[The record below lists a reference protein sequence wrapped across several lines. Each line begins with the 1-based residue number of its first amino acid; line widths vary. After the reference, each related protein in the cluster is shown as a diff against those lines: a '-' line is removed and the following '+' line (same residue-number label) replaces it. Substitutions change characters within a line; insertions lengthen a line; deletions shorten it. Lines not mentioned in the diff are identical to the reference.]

1 MNTSLAMNAYKT
13 HDLSIM
19 MKTSSGD
26 IINMD
31 FSNKQAL
38 QMQSKQNDSG
48 TQSSLSFSSMQS
60 FQFSMQTNGI
70 DEQDK
75 KEIAAFMKQAQP
87 YLDKFTKELD
97 AENNSSPISKVA
109 KNISDIFSPIKN
121 SDQNIQNF
129 AKNSIVSMFDN
140 SLKSFPDPSKI
151 SDQMQTLLEK
161 TLKQFDKLT
170 NELYA

>member
-1 MNTSLAMNAYKT
+1 MTTSLGMNAYQS
-13 HDLSIM
+13 HNLSIM

-31 FSNKQAL
+31 FSNEQSL
-38 QMQSKQNDSG
+38 QMQSKQDNSSS
-48 TQSSLSFSSMQS
+48 QNSLSFSSMQS
-60 FQFSMQTNGI
+60 FQFSIQTNGI

-87 YLDKFTKELD
+87 YLDKFTKELNSGD
-97 AENNSSPISKVA
+97 NSSPISQVA
-109 KNISDIFSPIKN
+109 KNISDIFSPVKS
-121 SDQNIQNF
+121 SDQNTQNF

-140 SLKSFPDPSKI
+140 SLKSLPDPVKI
-151 SDQMQTLLEK
+151 SDQMQKLLEK
-161 TLKQFDKLT
+161 TLKQFDKIT